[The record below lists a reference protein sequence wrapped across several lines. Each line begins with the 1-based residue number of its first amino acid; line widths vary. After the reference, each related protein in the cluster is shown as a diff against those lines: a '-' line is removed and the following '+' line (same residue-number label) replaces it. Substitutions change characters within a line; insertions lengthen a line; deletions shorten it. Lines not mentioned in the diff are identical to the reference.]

1 MSDGGL
7 SLGTVGQQTGKYKMS
22 IGKRPS
28 LPFLNGS
35 YYFFYKYYS
44 FFRQRL
50 KKSFFKSYHIH
61 KAL

>member
-7 SLGTVGQQTGKYKMS
+7 SLGAVGQQAGKYRMS

-35 YYFFYKYYS
+35 YYFFLQIL
-44 FFRQRL
+44 FFFPPAF
-50 KKSFFKSYHIH
+50 KKVVFLILSHT
-61 KAL
+61 

>member
-7 SLGTVGQQTGKYKMS
+7 SLGTVGQQTGKYRMS

-28 LPFLNGS
+28 LPFLNGLH
-35 YYFFYKYYS
+35 YFFYKYYS

-50 KKSFFKSYHIH
+50 KKSFF
-61 KAL
+61 